1 MRSALNKDFIR
12 DILKSKGRFLSIVA
26 IVALGV
32 AFFTGVKS
40 SPIVMKTSSDKYYDK
55 YNLMD
60 IRLIS
65 TLGLTDKDVDDI
77 KNIEGVEGVYP
88 TYSIDVISIYNS
100 TEKVLKVHGLDLNK
114 LNDKKNYINQLKLI
128 KGRLPQKSGECV
140 LEIPKIKA
148 LNYPIGSEISLSS
161 GKDDKLSK
169 SLSKS
174 KYKVVGYVET
184 PYYLSQ
190 EKGNSS
196 IGGGVIEGAIMIP
209 ESDFKMDTYTEMF
222 LTVKSAK
229 ELDTYG
235 DEYSNLVKT
244 VTDKIENMKNKLT
257 TRRYNEVVKKAEDK
271 IQKQE
276 DKLSKAK
283 KDFDKGKKEYVV
295 GRIYIEKENEEN
307 KLKSENE
314 IKEAENKILD
324 ASEQIEDGKAQL
336 KNEKKRAFEQIEE
349 GKIKLANAETDLK
362 NGQKKYQTA
371 LKKFNSNKETAESE
385 IKKAESDLEELS
397 NQIDDLKNGNKLIE
411 KQLQNEQLSEVER
424 SELENKLNENLYIL
438 SVMQQKYKDGTDK
451 LESSKSELLLGEKK
465 LKETKATLEASEKKI
480 ANEKTKL
487 KSSEKLAEEK
497 FKKAEEELY
506 QRENQ
511 IEEAKLELKENK
523 AKLKTELNKAKKE
536 LQEAEEKIADGE
548 EKIKDAKKQIKKIEK
563 PTLYILDRDSHQ
575 SFVEYEGCANSIDA
589 LAKIFPVFFFAVAAL
604 VCLTT
609 MTRMVDEQRINIG
622 TLKGLGYKTS
632 QISKKYILYALI
644 ACLTG
649 SILGLAIGFSVFP
662 TVIFFAYG
670 MMYSI
675 ENIVYVFSI
684 PIAIGITS
692 LALIIITLSAYMA
705 CSKEL
710 KETPAILM
718 RPKAPKSGKRILLE
732 RVPFIWNRFSFISK
746 VTVRN
751 IFRYKKRFLMTVLGI
766 AGCTA
771 LILTG
776 FGIKDSIEMILTGQY
791 GTLFKYDMSLVIQS
805 DMTDKQIYELRKNL
819 SDIDEINKY
828 EFFSYENGDIKVN
841 NTTKEITIVVPENL
855 KKMDKFIHLQD
866 RKTQNPIELNNKG
879 IVLTEKIA
887 RDLGV
892 KAGDEIELINSD
904 DKKAKIKVS
913 HITENYI
920 SHYAYI
926 SPENYI
932 KLFEKDL
939 DFNRLIGILN
949 NPSVKIEDKLSKK
962 LFDIETVDGIT
973 FNTASKETF
982 HNTIKNLNYVVL
994 IMIISAGALAFVV
1007 LYNLTNVNISERI
1020 REIATIKVLGFYDK
1034 EVSAYIYRENIILTI
1049 IGTVVGLGLGT
1060 ILHKFIMVTVE
1071 IQSMMFGRV
1080 IDISSYFIAAVLTIV
1095 LSLFV
1100 NLAMFYKLR
1109 NVKMVE
1115 SLKSVD

>member
-283 KDFDKGKKEYVV
+283 KDFDKGKKEY
-295 GRIYIEKENEEN
+295 EEN

-349 GKIKLANAETDLK
+349 GKIKLASAETDLK

-371 LKKFNSNKETAESE
+371 LKKFNSNKKTAESE

-692 LALIIITLSAYMA
+692 LALIIIILSAYMA
-705 CSKEL
+705 CRKEL

-855 KKMDKFIHLQD
+855 KNMDKFIHLQD
-866 RKTQNPIELNNKG
+866 RKTQNPIKLNNKG

>member
-88 TYSIDVISIYNS
+88 TYSLDAISIYNS

-209 ESDFKMDTYTEMF
+209 ESDFKMDTYTEIF

-283 KDFDKGKKEYVV
+283 KDFDKGKKEY
-295 GRIYIEKENEEN
+295 EEN

-371 LKKFNSNKETAESE
+371 LKKFNSNKKTAESE

-644 ACLTG
+644 ACITG

-705 CSKEL
+705 CRKEL

-732 RVPFIWNRFSFISK
+732 RIPFIWNRFSFISK

-926 SPENYI
+926 SPENYT

-939 DFNRLIGILN
+939 DFNRVIGILN

-1080 IDISSYFIAAVLTIV
+1080 IDMSSYFIAAVLTIV

>member
-40 SPIVMKTSSDKYYDK
+40 SPIVMKASSDKYYDK

-283 KDFDKGKKEYVV
+283 KDFDKGKKEY
-295 GRIYIEKENEEN
+295 EEN

-349 GKIKLANAETDLK
+349 GKIKLASAETDLK

-371 LKKFNSNKETAESE
+371 LKKFNSNKKTAESE

-705 CSKEL
+705 CRKEL

-841 NTTKEITIVVPENL
+841 NTKKEITIVVPENL
-855 KKMDKFIHLQD
+855 EKMDKFIHLQD

>member
-283 KDFDKGKKEYVV
+283 KDFDKGKKEY
-295 GRIYIEKENEEN
+295 EEN

-371 LKKFNSNKETAESE
+371 LKKFNSNKKTAESE

-705 CSKEL
+705 CRKEL

-962 LFDIETVDGIT
+962 LFDIDTIDGIT

>member
-283 KDFDKGKKEYVV
+283 KDFDKGKKEY
-295 GRIYIEKENEEN
+295 EEN

-371 LKKFNSNKETAESE
+371 LKKFNSNKKTAESE

-705 CSKEL
+705 CRKEL

-866 RKTQNPIELNNKG
+866 RKTQNPIKLNNKG

-904 DKKAKIKVS
+904 DKKVKIKVS
-913 HITENYI
+913 NITENYI
-920 SHYAYI
+920 SHYVYI
-926 SPENYI
+926 SPENYT

-939 DFNRLIGILN
+939 DFNRVIGILN
-949 NPSVKIEDKLSKK
+949 NPIVKIEDKLSKK
-962 LFDIETVDGIT
+962 LFDIDTIDGIT

>member
-283 KDFDKGKKEYVV
+283 KDFDKGKKEY
-295 GRIYIEKENEEN
+295 EEN

-349 GKIKLANAETDLK
+349 GKVKLASAETDLK

-371 LKKFNSNKETAESE
+371 LKKFNSNKKTAESE

-692 LALIIITLSAYMA
+692 LALIIIILSAYMA

-718 RPKAPKSGKRILLE
+718 RPKAPKGGKRILLE

-939 DFNRLIGILN
+939 DFNRVIGILN

-962 LFDIETVDGIT
+962 LFDIETIDGIT

-1080 IDISSYFIAAVLTIV
+1080 IDMSSYFIAAVLTIV

>member
-40 SPIVMKTSSDKYYDK
+40 SPIVMKASSDKYYDK

-283 KDFDKGKKEYVV
+283 KDFDKGKKEY
-295 GRIYIEKENEEN
+295 EEN

-349 GKIKLANAETDLK
+349 GKVKLASAETDLK

-371 LKKFNSNKETAESE
+371 LKKFNSNKKTAESE

-705 CSKEL
+705 CRKEL

-841 NTTKEITIVVPENL
+841 NTKKEITIVVPENL
-855 KKMDKFIHLQD
+855 EKMDKFIHLQD
-866 RKTQNPIELNNKG
+866 RKTQNPIKLNNKG

-939 DFNRLIGILN
+939 DFNRVIGILN

-1080 IDISSYFIAAVLTIV
+1080 IDMSSYFIAAVLTIV

>member
-77 KNIEGVEGVYP
+77 KNIKGVEGVYP
-88 TYSIDVISIYNS
+88 TYSLDAISIYNS

-283 KDFDKGKKEYVV
+283 KDFDKGKKEY
-295 GRIYIEKENEEN
+295 EEN

-349 GKIKLANAETDLK
+349 GKIKLASAETDLK

-371 LKKFNSNKETAESE
+371 LKKFNSNKKTAESE

-644 ACLTG
+644 ACITG

-705 CSKEL
+705 CRKEL

-841 NTTKEITIVVPENL
+841 NTKKEITIVVPENL
-855 KKMDKFIHLQD
+855 EKMDKFIHLQD

-1080 IDISSYFIAAVLTIV
+1080 IDMSSYFIAAVLTIV

>member
-88 TYSIDVISIYNS
+88 TYSLDAISIYNS

-283 KDFDKGKKEYVV
+283 KDFDKGKKEY
-295 GRIYIEKENEEN
+295 EEN

-371 LKKFNSNKETAESE
+371 LKKFNSNKKTAESE

-644 ACLTG
+644 ACITG

-692 LALIIITLSAYMA
+692 LVLIIIILSAYMA
-705 CSKEL
+705 CRKEL

>member
-88 TYSIDVISIYNS
+88 TYSLDAISIYNS

-161 GKDDKLSK
+161 GTDDKLSK

-283 KDFDKGKKEYVV
+283 KDFDKGKKEY
-295 GRIYIEKENEEN
+295 EEN

-371 LKKFNSNKETAESE
+371 LKKFNSNKKTAESE

-692 LALIIITLSAYMA
+692 LALIIIILSAYMA
-705 CSKEL
+705 CRKEL

>member
-77 KNIEGVEGVYP
+77 KNIKGVEGVYP
-88 TYSIDVISIYNS
+88 TYSLDAISIYNS

-169 SLSKS
+169 SLNKS

-283 KDFDKGKKEYVV
+283 KDFDKGKKEY
-295 GRIYIEKENEEN
+295 EEN

-349 GKIKLANAETDLK
+349 GKIKLASAETDLK

-371 LKKFNSNKETAESE
+371 LKKFNSNKKTAESE

-692 LALIIITLSAYMA
+692 LALIIIILSAYMA
-705 CSKEL
+705 CRKEL

-855 KKMDKFIHLQD
+855 EKMDKFIHLQD

-1080 IDISSYFIAAVLTIV
+1080 IDMSSYFIAAVLTIV

>member
-283 KDFDKGKKEYVV
+283 KDFDKGKKEY
-295 GRIYIEKENEEN
+295 EEN

-349 GKIKLANAETDLK
+349 GKVKLASAETDLK

-371 LKKFNSNKETAESE
+371 LKKFNSNKKTAESE

-644 ACLTG
+644 ACITG

-692 LALIIITLSAYMA
+692 LALIIIILSAYMA
-705 CSKEL
+705 CRKEL

-841 NTTKEITIVVPENL
+841 NTKKEITIVVPENL
-855 KKMDKFIHLQD
+855 EKMDKFIHLQD

-939 DFNRLIGILN
+939 DFNRVIGILN

-962 LFDIETVDGIT
+962 LFDIETIDGIT

-1080 IDISSYFIAAVLTIV
+1080 IDMSSYFIAAVLTIV

>member
-88 TYSIDVISIYNS
+88 TYSLDAISIYNS

-283 KDFDKGKKEYVV
+283 KDFDKGKKEY
-295 GRIYIEKENEEN
+295 EEN

-371 LKKFNSNKETAESE
+371 LKKFNSNKKTAESE

-705 CSKEL
+705 CRKEL

-939 DFNRLIGILN
+939 DFNRVIGILN

-962 LFDIETVDGIT
+962 LFDIETIDGIT

-1080 IDISSYFIAAVLTIV
+1080 IDMSSYFIAAVLTIV

>member
-283 KDFDKGKKEYVV
+283 KDFDKGKKEY
-295 GRIYIEKENEEN
+295 EEN

-349 GKIKLANAETDLK
+349 GKIKLASAETDLK

-371 LKKFNSNKETAESE
+371 LKKFNSNKKTAESE

-644 ACLTG
+644 ACITG

-705 CSKEL
+705 CRKEL

-855 KKMDKFIHLQD
+855 KNMDKFIHLQD

-939 DFNRLIGILN
+939 DFNRVIGILN

-962 LFDIETVDGIT
+962 LFDIETIDGIT

>member
-88 TYSIDVISIYNS
+88 TYSLDAISIYNS

-283 KDFDKGKKEYVV
+283 KDFDKGKKEY
-295 GRIYIEKENEEN
+295 EEN

-371 LKKFNSNKETAESE
+371 LKKFNSNKKTAESE

-536 LQEAEEKIADGE
+536 LQEAEEKIVDGE

-644 ACLTG
+644 ACITG

-705 CSKEL
+705 CRKEL

-926 SPENYI
+926 SPENYT

-939 DFNRLIGILN
+939 DFNRVIGILN

-1080 IDISSYFIAAVLTIV
+1080 IDMSSYFIAAVLTIV

>member
-88 TYSIDVISIYNS
+88 TYSLDAISIYKS

-209 ESDFKMDTYTEMF
+209 ESDFKMDTYTEIF

-283 KDFDKGKKEYVV
+283 KDFDKGKKEY
-295 GRIYIEKENEEN
+295 EEN

-371 LKKFNSNKETAESE
+371 LKKFNSNKKTAESE

-497 FKKAEEELY
+497 FKKAEEELS

-536 LQEAEEKIADGE
+536 LQEAEEKIVDGE

-563 PTLYILDRDSHQ
+563 PTLYVLDRDSHQ

-589 LAKIFPVFFFAVAAL
+589 LSKIFPVFFFAVAAL

-644 ACLTG
+644 ACITG

-705 CSKEL
+705 CRKEL

-926 SPENYI
+926 SPENYT

-939 DFNRLIGILN
+939 DFNRVIGILN

-1080 IDISSYFIAAVLTIV
+1080 IDMSSYFIATVLTIV

>member
-283 KDFDKGKKEYVV
+283 KDFDKGKKEY
-295 GRIYIEKENEEN
+295 EEN

-371 LKKFNSNKETAESE
+371 LKKFNSNKKTAESE

-705 CSKEL
+705 CRKEL

-904 DKKAKIKVS
+904 DKKVKIKVS
-913 HITENYI
+913 NITENYI
-920 SHYAYI
+920 SHYVYI
-926 SPENYI
+926 SPENYT

-939 DFNRLIGILN
+939 DFNRVIGILN

-962 LFDIETVDGIT
+962 LFDIETIDGIT

>member
-88 TYSIDVISIYNS
+88 TYSLDAISIYKS

-209 ESDFKMDTYTEMF
+209 ESDFKMDTYTEIF

-283 KDFDKGKKEYVV
+283 KDFDKGKKEY
-295 GRIYIEKENEEN
+295 EEN

-371 LKKFNSNKETAESE
+371 LKKFNSNKKTAESE

-497 FKKAEEELY
+497 FKKAEEELS

-536 LQEAEEKIADGE
+536 LQEAEEKIVDGE

-644 ACLTG
+644 ACITG

-705 CSKEL
+705 CRKEL

-926 SPENYI
+926 SPENYT

-939 DFNRLIGILN
+939 DFNRVIGILN

-1080 IDISSYFIAAVLTIV
+1080 IDMSSYFIATVLTIV

>member
-161 GKDDKLSK
+161 GTDDKLSK

-283 KDFDKGKKEYVV
+283 KDFDKGKKEY
-295 GRIYIEKENEEN
+295 EEN

-371 LKKFNSNKETAESE
+371 LKKFNSNKKTAESE

-644 ACLTG
+644 ACITG

-692 LALIIITLSAYMA
+692 LALIIIILSAYMA

-718 RPKAPKSGKRILLE
+718 RPKAPKGGKRILLE

-1080 IDISSYFIAAVLTIV
+1080 IDMSSYFIAAVLTIV

>member
-283 KDFDKGKKEYVV
+283 KDFDKGKKEY
-295 GRIYIEKENEEN
+295 EEN

-371 LKKFNSNKETAESE
+371 LKKFNSNKKTAESE

-705 CSKEL
+705 CRKEL

-926 SPENYI
+926 SPENYT

-939 DFNRLIGILN
+939 DFNRVIGILN

-962 LFDIETVDGIT
+962 LFDIDTIDGIT

-1080 IDISSYFIAAVLTIV
+1080 IDMSSYFIAAVLTIV

>member
-283 KDFDKGKKEYVV
+283 KDFDKGKKEY
-295 GRIYIEKENEEN
+295 EEN

-349 GKIKLANAETDLK
+349 GKIKLASAETDLK

-371 LKKFNSNKETAESE
+371 LKKFNSNKKTAESE

-692 LALIIITLSAYMA
+692 LALIIIILSAYMA

-718 RPKAPKSGKRILLE
+718 RPKAPKGGKRILLE

-855 KKMDKFIHLQD
+855 KNMDKFIHLQD
-866 RKTQNPIELNNKG
+866 RKTQNPIKLNNKG

-1080 IDISSYFIAAVLTIV
+1080 IDMSSYFIAAVLTIV

>member
-40 SPIVMKTSSDKYYDK
+40 SPIVMKASSDKYYDK

-77 KNIEGVEGVYP
+77 KNIKGVEGVYP
-88 TYSIDVISIYNS
+88 TYSLDAISIYNS

-283 KDFDKGKKEYVV
+283 KDFDKGKKEY
-295 GRIYIEKENEEN
+295 EEN

-371 LKKFNSNKETAESE
+371 LKKFNSNKKTAESE

-718 RPKAPKSGKRILLE
+718 RPKAPKGGKRILLE
-732 RVPFIWNRFSFISK
+732 RIPFIWNRFSFISK

-866 RKTQNPIELNNKG
+866 RKTQNPIKLNNKG

-939 DFNRLIGILN
+939 DFNRVIGILN

>member
-283 KDFDKGKKEYVV
+283 KDFDKGKKEY
-295 GRIYIEKENEEN
+295 EEN

-371 LKKFNSNKETAESE
+371 LKKFNSNKKTAESE

-705 CSKEL
+705 CRKEL

-866 RKTQNPIELNNKG
+866 RKTQNPIKLNNKG

-939 DFNRLIGILN
+939 DFNRVIGILN

-962 LFDIETVDGIT
+962 LFDIETIDGIT

-1080 IDISSYFIAAVLTIV
+1080 IDVSSYFIATVLTIV

>member
-283 KDFDKGKKEYVV
+283 KDFDKGKKEY
-295 GRIYIEKENEEN
+295 EEN

-349 GKIKLANAETDLK
+349 GKIKLASAETDLK

-371 LKKFNSNKETAESE
+371 LKKFNSNKKTAESE

-644 ACLTG
+644 ACITG

-705 CSKEL
+705 CRKEL

-855 KKMDKFIHLQD
+855 KNMDKFIHLQD

>member
-77 KNIEGVEGVYP
+77 KNIKGVEGVYP

-283 KDFDKGKKEYVV
+283 KDFDKGKKEY
-295 GRIYIEKENEEN
+295 EEN

-371 LKKFNSNKETAESE
+371 LKKFNSNKKTAESE

-451 LESSKSELLLGEKK
+451 LESSKSELLLGKKK

-705 CSKEL
+705 CRKEL

-855 KKMDKFIHLQD
+855 EKMDKFIHLQD

-939 DFNRLIGILN
+939 DFNRVIGILN

-962 LFDIETVDGIT
+962 LFDIDTIDGIT

-1080 IDISSYFIAAVLTIV
+1080 IDMSSYFIAAVLTIV

>member
-65 TLGLTDKDVDDI
+65 TLGLTDKDIDDI

-283 KDFDKGKKEYVV
+283 KDFDKGKKEY
-295 GRIYIEKENEEN
+295 EEN

-349 GKIKLANAETDLK
+349 GKVKLASAETDLK

-371 LKKFNSNKETAESE
+371 LKKFNSNKKTAESE

-644 ACLTG
+644 ACITG

-705 CSKEL
+705 CRKEL

-855 KKMDKFIHLQD
+855 KNMDKFIHLQD

-939 DFNRLIGILN
+939 DFNRVIGILN

-1080 IDISSYFIAAVLTIV
+1080 IDMSSYFIAAVLTIV

>member
-283 KDFDKGKKEYVV
+283 KDFDKGKKEY
-295 GRIYIEKENEEN
+295 EEN

-371 LKKFNSNKETAESE
+371 LKKFNSNKKTAESE

-705 CSKEL
+705 CRKEL

-855 KKMDKFIHLQD
+855 EKMDKFIHLQD

-939 DFNRLIGILN
+939 DFNRVIGILN

>member
-283 KDFDKGKKEYVV
+283 KDFDKGKKEY
-295 GRIYIEKENEEN
+295 EEN

-349 GKIKLANAETDLK
+349 GKVKLASAETDLK

-371 LKKFNSNKETAESE
+371 LKKFNSNKKTAESE
-385 IKKAESDLEELS
+385 IKKAESDLKELS

-705 CSKEL
+705 CRKEL

-939 DFNRLIGILN
+939 DFNRVIGILN

-962 LFDIETVDGIT
+962 LFDIDTIDGIT

-1080 IDISSYFIAAVLTIV
+1080 IDMSSYFIAAVLTIV

>member
-40 SPIVMKTSSDKYYDK
+40 SPIVMKASSDKYYDK

-77 KNIEGVEGVYP
+77 KNIKGVEGVYP
-88 TYSIDVISIYNS
+88 TYSLDAISIYNS

-209 ESDFKMDTYTEMF
+209 KSDFKMDTYTEMF

-283 KDFDKGKKEYVV
+283 KDFDKGKKEY
-295 GRIYIEKENEEN
+295 EEN

-349 GKIKLANAETDLK
+349 GKIKLASAETDLK

-371 LKKFNSNKETAESE
+371 LKKFNSNKKTAESE

-705 CSKEL
+705 CRKEL

-805 DMTDKQIYELRKNL
+805 DMTDKQIYELRESL
-819 SDIDEINKY
+819 SNTAEINKY

-841 NTTKEITIVVPENL
+841 NTKKEITIVVPENL
-855 KKMDKFIHLQD
+855 EKMDKFIHLQD

-939 DFNRLIGILN
+939 DFNRVIGILN

-962 LFDIETVDGIT
+962 LFDIETIDGIT

-1080 IDISSYFIAAVLTIV
+1080 IDMSSYFIAAVLTIV

>member
-169 SLSKS
+169 SLNKS

-283 KDFDKGKKEYVV
+283 KDFDKGKKEY
-295 GRIYIEKENEEN
+295 EEN

-349 GKIKLANAETDLK
+349 GKVKLASAETDLK

-371 LKKFNSNKETAESE
+371 LKKFNSNKKTAESE

-705 CSKEL
+705 CRKEL

-855 KKMDKFIHLQD
+855 EKMDKFIHLQD

-939 DFNRLIGILN
+939 DFNRVIGILN

-962 LFDIETVDGIT
+962 LFDIETIDGIT

-1080 IDISSYFIAAVLTIV
+1080 IDMSSYFIAAVLTIV

>member
-283 KDFDKGKKEYVV
+283 KDFDKGKKEY
-295 GRIYIEKENEEN
+295 EEN

-349 GKIKLANAETDLK
+349 GKVKLASAETDLK

-371 LKKFNSNKETAESE
+371 LKKFNSNKKTAESE

-705 CSKEL
+705 CRKEL

-1080 IDISSYFIAAVLTIV
+1080 IDMSSYFIAAVLTIV

>member
-283 KDFDKGKKEYVV
+283 KDFDKGKKEY
-295 GRIYIEKENEEN
+295 EEN

-349 GKIKLANAETDLK
+349 GKVKLASAETDLK

-371 LKKFNSNKETAESE
+371 LKKFNSNKKTAESE

-536 LQEAEEKIADGE
+536 LQEAEEKIVDGE

-705 CSKEL
+705 CRKEL

-1080 IDISSYFIAAVLTIV
+1080 IDISSYFIATVLTIV

>member
-88 TYSIDVISIYNS
+88 TYSLDAISIYNS

-161 GKDDKLSK
+161 GTDDKLSK
-169 SLSKS
+169 SLNKS

-209 ESDFKMDTYTEMF
+209 KSDFKMDTYTEMF

-283 KDFDKGKKEYVV
+283 KDFDKGKKEY
-295 GRIYIEKENEEN
+295 EEN

-349 GKIKLANAETDLK
+349 GKIKLASAETDLK

-371 LKKFNSNKETAESE
+371 LKKFNSNKKTAESE

-692 LALIIITLSAYMA
+692 LALIIIILSAYMA

-718 RPKAPKSGKRILLE
+718 RPKAPKGGKRILLE

-841 NTTKEITIVVPENL
+841 NTKKEITIVVPENL
-855 KKMDKFIHLQD
+855 EKMDKFIHLQD

-1080 IDISSYFIAAVLTIV
+1080 IDMSSYFIAAVLTIV

>member
-283 KDFDKGKKEYVV
+283 KDFDKGKKEY
-295 GRIYIEKENEEN
+295 EEN

-349 GKIKLANAETDLK
+349 GKIKLASAETDLK

-371 LKKFNSNKETAESE
+371 LKKFNSNKKTAESE

-692 LALIIITLSAYMA
+692 LALIIIILSAYMA

-718 RPKAPKSGKRILLE
+718 RPKAPKGGKRILLE

-855 KKMDKFIHLQD
+855 KNMDKFIHLQD
-866 RKTQNPIELNNKG
+866 RKTQNPIKLNNKG

>member
-283 KDFDKGKKEYVV
+283 KDFDKGKKEY
-295 GRIYIEKENEEN
+295 EEN

-349 GKIKLANAETDLK
+349 GKVKLASAETDLK

-371 LKKFNSNKETAESE
+371 LKKFNSNKKTAESE

-705 CSKEL
+705 CRKEL

>member
-88 TYSIDVISIYNS
+88 TYSLDAISIYNS

-169 SLSKS
+169 SLNKS

-283 KDFDKGKKEYVV
+283 KDFDKGKKEY
-295 GRIYIEKENEEN
+295 EEN

-371 LKKFNSNKETAESE
+371 LKKFNSNKKTAESE

-705 CSKEL
+705 CRKEL

-939 DFNRLIGILN
+939 DFNRVIGILN

-962 LFDIETVDGIT
+962 LFDIETIDGIT

>member
-77 KNIEGVEGVYP
+77 KNIKGVEGVYP
-88 TYSIDVISIYNS
+88 TYSLDAISIYNS

-283 KDFDKGKKEYVV
+283 KDFDKGKKEY
-295 GRIYIEKENEEN
+295 EEN

-349 GKIKLANAETDLK
+349 GKVKLASAETDLK

-371 LKKFNSNKETAESE
+371 LKKFNSNKKTAESE

-644 ACLTG
+644 ACITG

-692 LALIIITLSAYMA
+692 LALIIIILSAYMA
-705 CSKEL
+705 CRKEL

-855 KKMDKFIHLQD
+855 EKMDKFIHLQD

-1080 IDISSYFIAAVLTIV
+1080 IDMSSYFIAAVLTIV

>member
-283 KDFDKGKKEYVV
+283 KDFDKSKKEY
-295 GRIYIEKENEEN
+295 EEN

-349 GKIKLANAETDLK
+349 GKVKLASAETDLK

-371 LKKFNSNKETAESE
+371 LKKFNSNKKTAESE

-705 CSKEL
+705 CRKEL

-1080 IDISSYFIAAVLTIV
+1080 IDVSSYFIATVLTIV